1 MDLHEKIRTLP
12 PRPGVYLYKNA
23 DGEVIYVGK
32 AKNLRSRVRSYLLE
46 ANQANAKTGSLMR
59 DAVDVDYIL
68 VDNEHEA
75 LALENNLIK
84 QRKPRF
90 NILLRDDK
98 TYPYVKLTLG
108 DRWPKVFVTRR
119 LRRDGSVYYGPYFPG
134 NLAYRVVDLIHRSF
148 LLPSCKVDLSRYHA
162 RPCLQYYIGR
172 CLGPCVENL
181 TTKEAY
187 SEAVRD
193 AQLFLEGR
201 TADLNKSLQQR
212 MAAAAAAE
220 QFELAAKYRDLLV
233 TIDQLSEKQ
242 RIASVEDDD
251 ADVFGYHCEN
261 GMIAVNLF
269 HLRGGK
275 IVDRREFFWEDLP
288 DFIAELPE
296 AETPGAPDL
305 PEVGRS
311 GIAAFQ
317 SGVPGAPAVGAMG
330 FNPGA
335 FFSALLKQLYIDQ
348 PYVPRTIYVP
358 VNFPDRETLSTLLAD
373 HTKHRVEIAVPQRGE
388 KRSLVDLAA
397 QNAKQSY
404 DQRFRVLAPSRKAI
418 QEALQDALM
427 LEDLPRTI
435 ECFDISHIQG
445 AETVASMVVWED
457 GEMKKSAYRKFKIK
471 TVEGVDDFAS
481 MREVVTRRYRAL
493 GRDSDADAPESLDQG
508 TTQRVPHIWPVLPDV
523 GMKNPDQPPL
533 DQSPTQRVPHIWPV
547 LPDVGMKNPDQE
559 PLDQGTTSH
568 LPEKPNLA
576 GPGLD
581 FETRDSRE
589 ARRLRPTSHEP
600 CQGTTSV
607 VPNRPTKQGALAP
620 EDSSPEKPVSEEA
633 VLKGAQSVKG
643 HGFSRAINLA
653 NKKGALAP
661 EERGTNRRPL
671 PSLILIDGGIGQLH
685 AAAEALES
693 LGLTTQPLA
702 SIAKREEVIYLYGQ
716 EDEPVVLDRRSPVLH
731 LVQRI
736 RDESHRFA
744 ITYHRKRREMR
755 DRDSELLAIP
765 GVGARTRQRL
775 LEHFGSLRS
784 IAAANLD
791 SLAAVVPPKTAE
803 QIHTHF
809 HASRSPAES
818 SPDPERI
825 PLEFRNDCHP
835 ERSEGPCGC
844 FS

>member
-1 MDLHEKIRTLP
+1 
-12 PRPGVYLYKNA
+12 VYLYKNA

-32 AKNLRSRVRSYLLE
+32 ARNLRSRVRSYLLE
-46 ANQANAKTGSLMR
+46 AAQANAKTGSLMR

-148 LLPSCKVDLSRYHA
+148 LLPSCKVDLSRYHS

-172 CLGPCVENL
+172 CLGPCVAGPHHPRCL
-181 TTKEAY
+181 LPRRSATRRCSSK
-187 SEAVRD
+187 
-193 AQLFLEGR
+193 
-201 TADLNKSLQQR
+201 
-212 MAAAAAAE
+212 AALRRPE
-220 QFELAAKYRDLLV
+220 QVPACSGWPPRLLPSSTSLAAKYRDLLV

-251 ADVFGYHCEN
+251 ADVFGFHCEN

-288 DFIAELPE
+288 DFVV
-296 AETPGAPDL
+296 DL
-305 PEVGRS
+305 PESESAPICLR
-311 GIAAFQ
+311 ADLLQ
-317 SGVPGAPAVGAMG
+317 QPGSPPRLM
-330 FNPGA
+330 PGA

-348 PYVPRTIYVP
+348 PYVPTNIYVP
-358 VNFPDRETLSTLLAD
+358 VDFSDRPTLAGLLAE
-373 HTKHRVEIAVPQRGE
+373 HTKHRVEIAVPQRGD
-388 KRSLVDLAA
+388 KRSLVDLAG

-481 MREVVTRRYRAL
+481 MREVVTRRYKRIV
-493 GRDSDADAPESLDQG
+493 E
-508 TTQRVPHIWPVLPDV
+508 
-523 GMKNPDQPPL
+523 
-533 DQSPTQRVPHIWPV
+533 
-547 LPDVGMKNPDQE
+547 
-559 PLDQGTTSH
+559 
-568 LPEKPNLA
+568 EK
-576 GPGLD
+576 
-581 FETRDSRE
+581 
-589 ARRLRPTSHEP
+589 
-600 CQGTTSV
+600 Q
-607 VPNRPTKQGALAP
+607 KM
-620 EDSSPEKPVSEEA
+620 
-633 VLKGAQSVKG
+633 
-643 HGFSRAINLA
+643 
-653 NKKGALAP
+653 
-661 EERGTNRRPL
+661 
-671 PSLILIDGGIGQLH
+671 PSLILIDGGLGQLH

-693 LGLTTQPLA
+693 LGITTQPLA
-702 SIAKREEVIYLYGQ
+702 SIAKREEIIYLYGQ
-716 EDEPVVLDRRSPVLH
+716 EDEPVVLERRSPVLH

-744 ITYHRKRREMR
+744 IAYHRKRREMR
-755 DRDSELLAIP
+755 DRDSELLTIP

-784 IAAANLD
+784 IAGANLE

-803 QIHTHF
+803 EIHAHF
-809 HASRSPAES
+809 HPSEATANPLPVLNDSR
-818 SPDPERI
+818 
-825 PLEFRNDCHP
+825 
-835 ERSEGPCGC
+835 
-844 FS
+844 